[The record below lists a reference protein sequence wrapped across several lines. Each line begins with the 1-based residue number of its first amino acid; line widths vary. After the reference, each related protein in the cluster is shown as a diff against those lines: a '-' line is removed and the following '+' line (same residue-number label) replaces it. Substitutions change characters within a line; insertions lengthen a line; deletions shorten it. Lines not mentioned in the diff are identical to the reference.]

1 MATKPIEPALVNLVR
16 QYLFP
21 NITDDQSIA
30 HVLISFDGK
39 THTWSQLKDL
49 LSKLLCKEPN
59 KRIGLKSKKEIKTH
73 PWFQNINWDDVL
85 TKNIKPSID
94 FSLIKNKSDNSN
106 K

>member
-1 MATKPIEPALVNLVR
+1 M
-16 QYLFP
+16 
-21 NITDDQSIA
+21 
-30 HVLISFDGK
+30 
-39 THTWSQLKDL
+39 
-49 LSKLLCKEPN
+49 SKLLCKEPN